1 MADNQLVLLN
11 LSIATFLIIIH
22 KIMYLVH
29 TVPKTNGKVF
39 FTYEEEVLDARF
51 KENTEKEHLLS
62 IVLNTGPPLSINID
76 GIKHTFPSWSL
87 IPLVSDQ
94 SFSFEHPGSLS
105 IWQYNRDFYC
115 LIDNN
120 PDISCMGFLF
130 FGFSGNLFIP
140 LLESDRGKLESLQE
154 MFIEEFESSD
164 NIKTDM
170 LQMLLKRLI
179 IITTRLA
186 KAEVM
191 NIQNPEND
199 KFDLIR
205 AFNVLVYRHYKTNH
219 SVKFYAEM
227 LNKSPKTLANLF
239 LQYRYKSPSLII
251 QERIISE
258 AKRLFCYS
266 DKSAKEIAFDLG
278 FDDAAHFSR
287 FFKNHTQQNPSDF
300 RKQHVIEPLAG

>member
-1 MADNQLVLLN
+1 
-11 LSIATFLIIIH
+11 
-22 KIMYLVH
+22 MYLEH
-29 TVPKTNGKVF
+29 TVPKTNGKIF
-39 FTYEEEVLDARF
+39 FIHQEQSPDHRF
-51 KENTEKEHLLS
+51 KINTEKEQLLS
-62 IVLNTGPPLSINID
+62 IAVNTGPPQQITID
-76 GIKHTFPSWSL
+76 GISQTFPTWSL
-87 IPLVSDQ
+87 IPLVSNQ
-94 SFSFEHPGSLS
+94 SFSFENTGSLT

-120 PDISCMGFLF
+120 PDISCMGYLF
-130 FGFSGNLFIP
+130 FGFTGNLFIP
-140 LLESDRGKLESLQE
+140 LQEADRKKIENLQE
-154 MFIEEFESSD
+154 MFIEEFESTD

-186 KAEVM
+186 KSEVM
-191 NIQNPEND
+191 SIPNPGND

-205 AFNVLVYRHYKTNH
+205 SFNVLVYRHYKTH
-219 SVKFYAEM
+219 HDVKFYADL

-266 DKSAKEIAFDLG
+266 DRSSKEIAFESG
-278 FDDAAHFSR
+278 FEDAAHFSR
-287 FFKNHTQQNPSDF
+287 FFKNHTNQTPSEFKNQNTVKPM
-300 RKQHVIEPLAG
+300 VA